1 MTNSG
6 KKQNINIY
14 VTPEVFEVVERKRDL
29 VPRATYVEHLLM
41 DKLIEMGEMEKPVY
55 K

>member
-1 MTNSG
+1 MMST

-14 VTPEVFEVVERKRDL
+14 VTTEVFEAVERKRGL

-41 DKLIEMGEMEKPVY
+41 DKLIEMGEIEKPGY